1 MMQGQSQRL
10 APQASRDD
18 FGAAL
23 ERSLSQASILVI
35 DDEPGM
41 RNFMTKVL
49 GPHCKRVEQAASAQ
63 EASEILDRAHFDLI
77 VLDNIMPGKKGLDW
91 VAEQQRVGLFA
102 DTILVTAY
110 ADLETA
116 IQALRIGIADFVLKP
131 FRANQILNAVARA
144 LDRKNLRRE
153 NYLLKHELS
162 VEGASARGRLLG
174 KSEPIERAREMLQR
188 LAPLPTPVLFTG
200 ASGTGKEI
208 AARTLHSLS
217 ERAEKPFVAVNCA
230 AISPENMA
238 QELFGVIDTHD
249 RRRDGLFLAAEGG
262 TLFLDEVAQMPEQV
276 QAALLRV
283 LEDQRVRPIGAE
295 RDIPLNLRIL
305 FATNADLETAVE
317 EGRFRADLYH
327 RINVVRIQMPP
338 LRERVEDI
346 VELAALFM
354 EQFSASLGMPKLEFD
369 SDTLLKFSRYHWP
382 GNVRELRNLIERSVI
397 LGAFPEE
404 FAGKGADTVT
414 GTAAVENLEMVMQ
427 RHIMH
432 VLDECGG
439 NRAEAARRLGVS
451 RKTIDRKCASWG
463 V

>member
-1 MMQGQSQRL
+1 MNVS
-10 APQASRDD
+10 ATIRD
-18 FGAAL
+18 
-23 ERSLSQASILVI
+23 EYSESLSSASILVI

-41 RNFMTKVL
+41 RHFMTKIL
-49 GPHCKRVEQAASAQ
+49 EPRCKRVEQAASAR
-63 EASEILDRAHFDLI
+63 EASDILDKAHFDLI
-77 VLDNIMPGKKGLDW
+77 VLDNIMPGKTGLDW
-91 VAEQQRVGLFA
+91 VAEQRRVGLFA

-110 ADLETA
+110 ADLDTA

-144 LDRKNLRRE
+144 LDRKYLRRE

-162 VEGASARGRLLG
+162 AEQSGARGRLLG
-174 KSEPIERAREMLQR
+174 KSAAIEKVRQMLQR

-217 ERAEKPFVAVNCA
+217 DRAEQPFVAVNCA
-230 AISPENMA
+230 SLSPDRLAE
-238 QELFGVIDTHD
+238 ELFGVIDAQD
-249 RRRDGLFLAAEGG
+249 RRRDGLFLHADGG

-283 LEDQRVRPIGAE
+283 LEDQKVRPVGAE
-295 RDIPLNLRIL
+295 RDIPLNLRFL
-305 FATNADLETAVE
+305 LATNADLPDAIAA
-317 EGRFRADLYH
+317 GKFRADLYH
-327 RINVVRIQMPP
+327 RINVVNIEMPP
-338 LRERVEDI
+338 LQERIEDI

-354 EQFSASLGMPKLEFD
+354 DQFALSLGMPALELD
-369 SDTLLKFSRYHWP
+369 EETLLKFSRYAWP

-404 FAGKGADTVT
+404 FAGTGSVT
-414 GTAAVENLEMVMQ
+414 GTAAVENLDMVMQ

-432 VLDECGG
+432 VLDACDG

-451 RKTIDRKCASWG
+451 RKTVDRKCASWG

>member
-1 MMQGQSQRL
+1 MNVTAL
-10 APQASRDD
+10 RDEYS
-18 FGAAL
+18 A
-23 ERSLSQASILVI
+23 SLSSASILVI

-41 RNFMTKVL
+41 RHFMTKVL
-49 GPHCKRVEQAASAQ
+49 EPHCKRVEQAASAKD
-63 EASEILDRAHFDLI
+63 ASDILDKAHFDLI
-77 VLDNIMPGKKGLDW
+77 VLDNIMPGKTGLEW
-91 VAEQQRVGLFA
+91 VAEQRRVGLFA

-110 ADLETA
+110 ADLDTA

-144 LDRKNLRRE
+144 LDRKYLRRE

-162 VEGASARGRLLG
+162 AENAGARGRLLG
-174 KSEPIERAREMLQR
+174 KSVAIGKVRQMLQR

-217 ERAEKPFVAVNCA
+217 DRAEQPFVAVNCA
-230 AISPENMA
+230 GLSPDRLAE
-238 QELFGVIDTHD
+238 ELFGVIDAQD
-249 RRRDGLFLAAEGG
+249 RRRDGLFLHADGG

-283 LEDQRVRPIGAE
+283 LEDQKVRPVGAE
-295 RDIPLNLRIL
+295 RDIPLNLRFL
-305 FATNADLETAVE
+305 FATNADLQQAVE
-317 EGRFRADLYH
+317 SGRFRADLYH
-327 RINVVRIQMPP
+327 RINVVNIEMPP
-338 LRERVEDI
+338 LRQRIEDI
-346 VELAALFM
+346 VELAALFT
-354 EQFSASLGMPKLEFD
+354 EQFALSLGMPTLELD
-369 SDTLLKFSRYHWP
+369 EETLLKFSRYDWP
-382 GNVRELRNLIERSVI
+382 GNVRELRNLVERSVI

-404 FAGKGADTVT
+404 FTGTGSVT
-414 GTAAVENLEMVMQ
+414 GVEAVENLDMVMQ

-432 VLDECGG
+432 VLDACEG

>member
-1 MMQGQSQRL
+1 MNVT
-10 APQASRDD
+10 AIRD
-18 FGAAL
+18 
-23 ERSLSQASILVI
+23 EYSESLSSASILVI

-49 GPHCKRVEQAASAQ
+49 APRCKRVEQAASAV
-63 EASEILDRAHFDLI
+63 EASEFLDKAHFDLI
-77 VLDNIMPGKKGLDW
+77 VLDNIMPGKTGLEW
-91 VAEQQRVGLFA
+91 VAEQRRVGLFA

-110 ADLETA
+110 ADLDTA

-144 LDRKNLRRE
+144 LDRKYLRRE
-153 NYLLKHELS
+153 NYLLKHALS
-162 VEGASARGRLLG
+162 AEHAGAHGRLLG
-174 KSEPIERAREMLQR
+174 KSAAVEKARDMLKR

-217 ERAEKPFVAVNCA
+217 DRAEKPFVAVNCA
-230 AISPENMA
+230 SLSPERLA
-238 QELFGVIDTHD
+238 EELFGVIDAQD
-249 RRRDGLFLAAEGG
+249 RRRDGLFLHADGG
-262 TLFLDEVAQMPEQV
+262 TLFLDEVAQMPDQV

-283 LEDQRVRPIGAE
+283 LEDQKVRPVGAE
-295 RDIPLNLRIL
+295 RDIPLNLRFL
-305 FATNADLETAVE
+305 FATNAALPEAVE

-327 RINVVRIQMPP
+327 RINVVNIEMPALKERI
-338 LRERVEDI
+338 EDI

-354 EQFSASLGMPKLEFD
+354 EQFSLSLGMPALELD
-369 SDTLLKFSRYHWP
+369 QETLLKFSRYEWP

-397 LGAFPEE
+397 LGAFPES
-404 FAGKGADTVT
+404 FAGTGAVT
-414 GTAAVENLEMVMQ
+414 GVAAVDNLDLVMQ

-432 VLDECGG
+432 VLDACDG
-439 NRAEAARRLGVS
+439 NRAEASRRLGVS

>member
-1 MMQGQSQRL
+1 MNVTAL
-10 APQASRDD
+10 RDEYS
-18 FGAAL
+18 A
-23 ERSLSQASILVI
+23 SLSSASILVI

-41 RNFMTKVL
+41 RHFMTKVL
-49 GPHCKRVEQAASAQ
+49 EPHCKRVEQAASAKD
-63 EASEILDRAHFDLI
+63 ASDILDKAHFDLI
-77 VLDNIMPGKKGLDW
+77 VLDNIMPGKTGLEW
-91 VAEQQRVGLFA
+91 VAEQRRVGLFA

-110 ADLETA
+110 ADLDTA

-144 LDRKNLRRE
+144 LDRKYLRRE

-162 VEGASARGRLLG
+162 AENAGARGRFLG
-174 KSEPIERAREMLQR
+174 KSVAIGKVRQMLQR

-217 ERAEKPFVAVNCA
+217 DRAEQPFVAVNCA
-230 AISPENMA
+230 GLSPDRLAE
-238 QELFGVIDTHD
+238 ELFGVIDAQD
-249 RRRDGLFLAAEGG
+249 RRRDGLFLHADGG

-283 LEDQRVRPIGAE
+283 LEDQKVRPVGAE
-295 RDIPLNLRIL
+295 RDIPLNLRFL
-305 FATNADLETAVE
+305 FATNADLQQAVE
-317 EGRFRADLYH
+317 SGRFRADLYH
-327 RINVVRIQMPP
+327 RINVVNIEMPP
-338 LRERVEDI
+338 LRQRIEDI
-346 VELAALFM
+346 VELAALFT
-354 EQFSASLGMPKLEFD
+354 EQFALSLGMPTLELD
-369 SDTLLKFSRYHWP
+369 EETLLKFSRYDWP
-382 GNVRELRNLIERSVI
+382 GNVRELRNLVERSVI

-404 FAGKGADTVT
+404 FTGTGSVT
-414 GTAAVENLEMVMQ
+414 GVEAVDNLDMVMQ

-432 VLDECGG
+432 VLDACEG